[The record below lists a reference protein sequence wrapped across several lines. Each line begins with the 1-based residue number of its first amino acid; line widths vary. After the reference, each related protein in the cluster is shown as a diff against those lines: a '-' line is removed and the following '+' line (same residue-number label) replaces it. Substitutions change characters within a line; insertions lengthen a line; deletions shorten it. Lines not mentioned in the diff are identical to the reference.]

1 MDTLDR
7 MLVTMRS
14 AFSAMGRRGARWV
27 ERGGVGALITPY
39 VPERSVVNS
48 VICQPG
54 ADLEGAYDWLE
65 AEFAEVDA
73 WTVWV
78 PDSDGERATFL
89 EAHGHKLDA
98 DPAMMVLDL
107 TSFAPRPD
115 ELRDWRPAAVEELA
129 RVNEAAYPW
138 RDGSMERAILGAAYD
153 DEEFR
158 LYIAEDACVLGI
170 DDCDG
175 DAGVFFVATL
185 PEARGRGL
193 ARGLLG
199 AALVEARDRGN
210 DISTLQATRMGEPVY
225 ARLGYQ
231 RFGAIQMWEKRRA

>member
-7 MLVTMRS
+7 MLGTMTE
-14 AFSAMGRRGARWV
+14 AWAAMGTGDARWKV
-27 ERGGVGALITPY
+27 RDGVGALVTPY

-48 VICQPG
+48 VVYRPG
-54 ADLEGAYDWLE
+54 SDIGAAYDWLE
-65 AEFAEVDA
+65 NEYADVNA

-78 PDSDGERATFL
+78 PESDGETAALL
-89 EAHGHKLDA
+89 ESRGHKLDA

-107 TSFAPRPD
+107 GSFEPPA
-115 ELRDWRPAAVEELA
+115 ELPDWRPATVEDLA

-138 RDGSMERAILGAAYD
+138 HDGSMERALLGSGIGA
-153 DEEFR
+153 FR

-170 DDCDG
+170 GDCAG
-175 DAGVFFVATL
+175 DAGVFFVGTL

-193 ARGLLG
+193 ASGLLA
-199 AALVEARDRGN
+199 AALVEARERGC
-210 DISTLQATRMGEPVY
+210 DISTLQATKIGEPVY

-231 RFGAIQMWEKRRA
+231 RFGAIQMWEKRKA